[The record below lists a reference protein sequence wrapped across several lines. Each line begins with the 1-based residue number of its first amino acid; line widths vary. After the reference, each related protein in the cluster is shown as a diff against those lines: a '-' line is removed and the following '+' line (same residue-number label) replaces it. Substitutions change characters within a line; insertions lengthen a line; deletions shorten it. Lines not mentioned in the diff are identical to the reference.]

1 MTAQTLGAL
10 QVAALL
16 VSASYGIGFLF
27 GSGELALTHGM
38 AGSIY
43 GMATGVGMLAL
54 AVAAKPLWQSGL
66 SVWDLFGR
74 AYGSSLRGLVAV
86 LSLVWMAGVLA
97 AQIHGGVAVAR
108 LLGIPDPYGLL
119 MVLGLVYAAAHMS
132 LHMASRVFAGCL
144 LLSAVVL
151 VYTLVAADGVP
162 LYWQAVPRF
171 VEDLDTYTAS
181 QVSTMSVAVGLLVV
195 TGADYHQFVLSGRT
209 ARSAVIGCVLAG
221 LALILIGFLPAAV
234 VVAMQ
239 SSGALTNMPD
249 GKQVIPWVLSR
260 KAGDLMGVLGPGM
273 LVALSLAAL
282 GSGAA
287 ILRAMASAI
296 RTILPSTR
304 RPGFASAAGLM
315 LGAMLTSRDQGIVQ
329 TMVSVNIIYLAS
341 IGVCF
346 VALLA
351 NIRLPAR
358 QARATLVAGFVVS
371 GGVYVA
377 GWWGLV
383 PQQADSTSLLAGLAT
398 SFGVAVGFRCVAS
411 HRGAGVTKSCH

>member
-1 MTAQTLGAL
+1 
-10 QVAALL
+10 
-16 VSASYGIGFLF
+16 
-27 GSGELALTHGM
+27 
-38 AGSIY
+38 
-43 GMATGVGMLAL
+43 
-54 AVAAKPLWQSGL
+54 
-66 SVWDLFGR
+66 
-74 AYGSSLRGLVAV
+74 
-86 LSLVWMAGVLA
+86 
-97 AQIHGGVAVAR
+97 
-108 LLGIPDPYGLL
+108 
-119 MVLGLVYAAAHMS
+119 
-132 LHMASRVFAGCL
+132 
-144 LLSAVVL
+144 
-151 VYTLVAADGVP
+151 
-162 LYWQAVPRF
+162 
-171 VEDLDTYTAS
+171 
-181 QVSTMSVAVGLLVV
+181 
-195 TGADYHQFVLSGRT
+195 
-209 ARSAVIGCVLAG
+209 
-221 LALILIGFLPAAV
+221 
-234 VVAMQ
+234 
-239 SSGALTNMPD
+239 
-249 GKQVIPWVLSR
+249 VLSR